1 MISENNP
8 ECKER
13 GCVVATD
20 SSNGEHFCLRCHKT
34 VDLYNLGGIDTSK
47 PADYAVVS
55 RTHPIQEEPKL
66 TKKMI
71 DDLAS
76 NMGTMGDRDNMYLVE
91 REYLEKLHDECSKIV
106 ALEYAVKVLA
116 ERLYYFAEC
125 DADNHGSSKIL
136 IEDPISY
143 VDDDNDDLV
152 SDSEIASDAVKKAA
166 AEYEAMRGRKP

>member
-1 MISENNP
+1 MNKCDELGHS
-8 ECKER
+8 
-13 GCVVATD
+13 VAVSCTT
-20 SSNGEHFCLRCHKT
+20 GEHFCLRCNQP
-34 VDLYNLGGIDTSK
+34 VEIERVGGID
-47 PADYAVVS
+47 VS
-55 RTHPIQEEPKL
+55 TPVEHVMRNTTHPIEEEPKL
-66 TKKMI
+66 TKQMI

-91 REYLEKLHDECSKIV
+91 REYLEKLHDECSKVI

-152 SDSEIASDAVKKAA
+152 SDSKIASDAVKKVA

>member
-1 MISENNP
+1 MNTNKTSCDYCGHETFFVDYLTGQP
-8 ECKER
+8 
-13 GCVVATD
+13 
-20 SSNGEHFCLRCHKT
+20 FCLKCKLPPSS
-34 VDLYNLGGIDTSK
+34 DKIGGIDAST
-47 PADYAVVS
+47 PVEHVV
-55 RTHPIQEEPKL
+55 RNTTHPIQEEPKL
-66 TKKMI
+66 TKQMI

-91 REYLEKLHDECSKIV
+91 REYLEKLHDECSKVI